1 MEFTRQSNNKDYFA
15 AATIMNNHKLE
26 EKRNM
31 REFIE
36 NTVERL
42 IFASRWLLAPVYLV
56 LCVSLAFVALKVLQE
71 FLHIL
76 PKAMDMGNKDMMM
89 FLLHIVDF
97 ALVGNLIL
105 MIIFA
110 GYENFV
116 SKITV
121 ARTSEDKPSW
131 MGKVDFSE
139 LKLKLIASI
148 VAISGINLLETFMD
162 LSHKTD
168 REIQWMIIIH
178 LVFIASGV
186 FLAIM
191 DYVASK
197 TTSHEV

>member
-1 MEFTRQSNNKDYFA
+1 MRDF
-15 AATIMNNHKLE
+15 LE
-26 EKRNM
+26 NGIEKS
-31 REFIE
+31 
-36 NTVERL
+36 

-56 LCVSLAFVALKVLQE
+56 LCISLAFVALKVLQE

-76 PKAMDMGNKDMMM
+76 PSAWEKDNKDMMM

-121 ARTSEDKPSW
+121 ARNSEDKPGW

-139 LKLKLIASI
+139 LKLKLSRL
-148 VAISGINLLETFMD
+148 SWPYQELTF
-162 LSHKTD
+162 
-168 REIQWMIIIH
+168 
-178 LVFIASGV
+178 
-186 FLAIM
+186 
-191 DYVASK
+191 
-197 TTSHEV
+197 